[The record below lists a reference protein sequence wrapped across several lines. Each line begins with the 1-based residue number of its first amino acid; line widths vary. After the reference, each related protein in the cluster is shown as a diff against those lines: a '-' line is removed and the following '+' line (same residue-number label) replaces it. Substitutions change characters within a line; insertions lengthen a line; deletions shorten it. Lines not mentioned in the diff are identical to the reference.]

1 VRLLEH
7 APENREIGFEV
18 RRGKLA
24 GGSLGKSRGERTE
37 EEKRGENEYVTRPS
51 TW

>member
-7 APENREIGFEV
+7 ASENREIGFEV

-24 GGSLGKSRGERTE
+24 GGSLGKSGEEGTE
-37 EEKRGENEYVTRPS
+37 EEKRGAN
-51 TW
+51 